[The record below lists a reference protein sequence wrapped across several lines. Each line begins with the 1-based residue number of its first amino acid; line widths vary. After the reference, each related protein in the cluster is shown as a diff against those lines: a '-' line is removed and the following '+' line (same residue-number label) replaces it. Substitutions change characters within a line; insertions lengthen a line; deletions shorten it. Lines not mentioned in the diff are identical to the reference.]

1 MCNLK
6 KYIYILIGVACVC
19 ACYIVSPIC
28 RCPSN
33 LGGGT
38 GYLGQPA
45 SGELGSGNILHAND
59 QLPGNDQ
66 EILSLLPSAMWM
78 VQWAGGGVVGRV
90 NKAR

>member
-1 MCNLK
+1 MQIFYNLFT
-6 KYIYILIGVACVC
+6 YSLVLPVCVHVTFSHRSVGVL
-19 ACYIVSPIC
+19 
-28 RCPSN
+28 

-45 SGELGSGNILHAND
+45 NGELGSGNILHAND

-78 VQWAGGGVVGRV
+78 NTTSGQREV
-90 NKAR
+90 